1 MTPNSPGTRSTLAW
15 PLGCAMLALVLGSL
29 FVYPRQWTRGFLIAD
44 EPWYAEPARNLA
56 EGRGFVTETLY
67 PMFAGQ
73 VTALPMNEPFKQI
86 GYPLV
91 GALVGKV
98 TGLSD
103 QLFVAIALAGLA
115 LTGLST
121 WLATHAIV
129 GNRLLAAGITL
140 ATIGNPVFLSYWTA
154 ALPESCFTALFL
166 GAIWLLLWQS
176 APARFAAGMLLAISV
191 YFKGFGGLY
200 LPVAGVFLW
209 FESRGRRVAQLGSF
223 SAGAVLTLALASWL
237 LPFGTAQL
245 SGSGSHYAGSML
257 LFETRGAYP
266 NVEGPFYDT
275 TPLDPFAFIM
285 AHPAA
290 YAEKVARMIG
300 RTRQIVAELG
310 GPAFGHVL
318 FVLLL
323 GTAASV
329 AYDAARRLLR
339 RAEPEPEGMAPAD
352 LARVRLL
359 LAGLVAVNFAFFWAG
374 NFKARYFAHL
384 FPLMLAAAVLECRRR
399 VPAVGNW
406 VAGAPRVLTA
416 AAAVYFLAYPPAIG
430 LWKAYHDPFAYL
442 GRMLAVRWVDYGEMA
457 RNVEGRVAED
467 GMVMTD
473 MAHEISWYTGRPTVA
488 FPWAEDQVEY
498 LLDKFDVQA
507 LYEHPRLAREW
518 PVLRRRFD
526 LVDDRHGKFW
536 VRRD

>member
-1 MTPNSPGTRSTLAW
+1 MTFTSRDARSAFAW
-15 PLGCAMLALVLGSL
+15 STGCALLALTLGSL

-67 PMFAGQ
+67 PMFASQ
-73 VTALPMNEPFKQI
+73 VTSLPMSEPFKQI

-115 LTGLST
+115 LTGLTT
-121 WLATHAIV
+121 WLVVRRIIGHD
-129 GNRLLAAGITL
+129 LLAGAITI

-166 GAIWLLLWQS
+166 AALSCLMS
-176 APARFAAGMLLAISV
+176 PSVPARFAAGTLLAISV
-191 YFKGFGGLY
+191 YFKGFAALY
-200 LPVAGVFLW
+200 LPVAAVFLACG
-209 FESRGRRVAQLGSF
+209 GREGRVARLGSF
-223 SAGAVLTLALASWL
+223 VAGALATLALGGWL

-275 TPLDPFAFIM
+275 TPLDPFDFILS
-285 AHPAA
+285 HPAA

-300 RTRQIVAELG
+300 RTRQIVGELG
-310 GPAFGHVL
+310 GPAFGHLL

-323 GTAASV
+323 GTAMSV
-329 AYDAARRLLR
+329 GYDAARWVLR
-339 RAEPEPEGMAPAD
+339 RSSRESHEPQHTESAP
-352 LARVRLL
+352 VRFL
-359 LAGLVAVNFAFFWAG
+359 LAGLIAVNFAFFWAG

-384 FPLMLAAAVLECRRR
+384 FPLMLAAAVLEFRRR
-399 VPAVGNW
+399 FPAADLRAVRIPRA
-406 VAGAPRVLTA
+406 VATA
-416 AAAVYFLAYPPAIG
+416 AVLAVLAYPPAIG

-442 GRMLAVRWVDYGEMA
+442 GRMLAVRWVDYGKMA
-457 RNVEGRVAED
+457 RTIGARVPEH

-498 LLDKFDVQA
+498 LLDKFDVRA

-518 PVLRRRFD
+518 PVLSRRFE
-526 LVDDRHGKFW
+526 LVDASNGKFW
-536 VRRD
+536 VRRH